1 MHYMS
6 SLGADMPL
14 WGQNGAC
21 KKYVEIP
28 LSGREEKYVIVY
40 MAMNTTKRKT
50 LKCSKKLP

>member
-6 SLGADMPL
+6 SLGAYMPL
-14 WGQNGAC
+14 WAQNGAC

-40 MAMNTTKRKT
+40 MAMNTIKRKT
-50 LKCSKKLP
+50 Y